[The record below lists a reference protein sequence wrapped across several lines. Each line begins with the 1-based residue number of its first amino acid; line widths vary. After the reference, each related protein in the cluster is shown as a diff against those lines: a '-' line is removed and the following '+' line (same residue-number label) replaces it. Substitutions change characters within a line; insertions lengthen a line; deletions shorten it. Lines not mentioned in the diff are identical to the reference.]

1 MYVCTYTLTKEYP
14 IGRVRPRALLVEL
27 CIRLN
32 VSRFV
37 NKTDF
42 SRYFFRKITM
52 FVLAELKSTVKVHP
66 SLFSKSLAEVTKFEL
81 NKKLANKVLHK
92 GLKFCGENI

>member
-1 MYVCTYTLTKEYP
+1 
-14 IGRVRPRALLVEL
+14 
-27 CIRLN
+27 
-32 VSRFV
+32 
-37 NKTDF
+37 
-42 SRYFFRKITM
+42 M

-92 GLKFCGENI
+92 GLKFSPNIRKQILLKVFSFSGIDDQLQRSRQLPGLIDFASRR